1 MQYVGSGHEGSG
13 GVGSNW
19 VGKDLVCVDLKTYKI
34 PQQVNSLLPEN
45 ETTKKFDIF

>member
-19 VGKDLVCVDLKTYKI
+19 VGKDLVCVDLKTIYINKY
-34 PQQVNSLLPEN
+34 NTS
-45 ETTKKFDIF
+45 DISIRITVIT